1 MSYIIFLRLIRDF
14 LSITQLLDKCYKVS
28 FENRLF
34 VIKDTNNL
42 KVFKVH
48 MKDETFALN
57 FIKEELVRNKVNTRE
72 WSKLKEDRY
81 LLLDLEKEK
90 IDEKPHSSINQR
102 FNMKFIIDKEVKLI
116 K

>member
-1 MSYIIFLRLIRDF
+1 
-14 LSITQLLDKCYKVS
+14 VS

-72 WSKLKEDRY
+72 
-81 LLLDLEKEK
+81 
-90 IDEKPHSSINQR
+90 
-102 FNMKFIIDKEVKLI
+102 
-116 K
+116 